1 MFRTL
6 LVLSLVSLAV
16 AQGGQAQQD
25 TTGLVP
31 GRRIRVHQ
39 QDNHTLVGNFASMDS
54 ASLALVTTAGDT
66 VAVPRGDI
74 AGLDLSQGSK
84 SNAGKGAITG
94 LLIGGGLG
102 VVLGLAAASGA
113 EDTFFFDYGAGTY
126 AVGAGLFFG
135 AVGAGIGA
143 LIGSGKR
150 TDKWAPTAW
159 PTLSVLPAGPDG
171 HRVAL
176 GVQLRF

>member
-6 LVLSLVSLAV
+6 LVLSLVSLAA
-16 AQGGQAQQD
+16 AQGSQAQQD

-66 VAVPRGDI
+66 VQVPRGDI

-84 SNAGKGAITG
+84 SNAGKGALTG
-94 LLIGGGLG
+94 LLIGAAGGALIG
-102 VVLGLAAASGA
+102 VASSSADDG
-113 EDTFFFDYGAGTY
+113 DFIDFSAGEY
-126 AVGAGLFFG
+126 AVGIG
-135 AVGAGIGA
+135 AVFGVLGAGVGA
-143 LIGSGKR
+143 LIGSGSR
-150 TDKWAPTAW
+150 SDKWAPTAW